1 MLGGR
6 PRRRP
11 GSVPVAGGSGAGGA
25 GAGAGAGGAAGA
37 GSGSTRRACSVSSR
51 SASRCGTGAGGCG
64 TGRGGGGGGGA
75 GAGAGR
81 AFWALE
87 PVLRRLMPG
96 RGGCGG
102 VPAGAVFSAPPGEG
116 ASLLTKSSRTPRSAF
131 LAGRQRCWFAHPIA
145 LLIRAR
151 GSRSLG
157 SPAVSAAYCTEVTSF
172 MLFAELKRS
181 RSLFSPSTCLW
192 GPPACLPKSLRAM
205 MIVAL
210 RLCWWWGAVRG
221 AFF

>member
-37 GSGSTRRACSVSSR
+37 GSGSTRRARSVSSR
-51 SASRCGTGAGGCG
+51 SASRCGTGAGGGG

-87 PVLRRLMPG
+87 PALRRLVPG

-116 ASLLTKSSRTPRSAF
+116 ASSRTKSSRTPRSCTR
-131 LAGRQRCWFAHPIA
+131 AGRQRLVSVPPIA
-145 LLIRAR
+145 RHAR
-151 GSRSLG
+151 DRWLSFGG
-157 SPAVSAAYCTEVTSF
+157 SPSCTTEVCTAKTS
-172 MLFAELKRS
+172 LSLVASSSLVSSGRS
-181 RSLFSPSTCLW
+181 AST
-192 GPPACLPKSLRAM
+192 
-205 MIVAL
+205 
-210 RLCWWWGAVRG
+210 
-221 AFF
+221 